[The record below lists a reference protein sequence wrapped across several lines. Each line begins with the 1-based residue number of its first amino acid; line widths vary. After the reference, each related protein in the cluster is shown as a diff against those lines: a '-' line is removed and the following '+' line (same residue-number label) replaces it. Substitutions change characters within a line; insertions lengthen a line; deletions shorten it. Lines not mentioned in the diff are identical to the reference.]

1 MPGSIYSPITPEVGT
16 VLNDVLLGRIGL
28 PDLQRPFVWKNDK
41 VRDLLDSMLRGYPI
55 GYIMLWESPGE
66 MDDKKTVIGSN
77 SKTYTA
83 PKELVIDGQQR
94 LTALLS
100 AFYGVSV
107 RDKSYKERVIRIA
120 YDPLNRTFKVADAA
134 TDRDPRYVSA
144 VSEVF
149 KAYKDNTFYEYCDA
163 FFDSLNESN
172 EKKDEP
178 AITSEERN
186 RIRRGFD
193 DLIAL
198 EHYLV
203 PTLNISYQADEE
215 MVAEIFV
222 RVNSKGQALGQDDF
236 IMTLLSVYEPEMRER
251 IEEFC
256 AKSHVPAQGTSY
268 NPLIVVSP
276 THVIRAT
283 VGVGFKRGR
292 LRYAYQILRGR
303 NLQTKETSAETR
315 IENFEKF
322 GKALDKVLDL
332 NNWHA
337 YINILAQAG
346 YISSSQVTS
355 ANALFFCYAFYLIG
369 KYEFGMDTIP
379 LQKLTRRWFYASALT
394 AFYVGSFESDF
405 ERQLNDVAALGSA
418 DEFVAYFE
426 REIAALL
433 TDDYFRVTLPQ
444 NYDANEATG
453 PSWQGFVAAQVVLGV
468 KVLFSTA
475 PLAQLLTMG
484 SSGKKNALDKHHL
497 FPDHYLKE
505 RGYFSNRSNRANF
518 TYLDYQNNIYIQ
530 DDAPQDYV
538 PRYRDA
544 LGEDK
549 FKRCCREH
557 ALPEGFESMDY
568 EEFLAQ
574 RRVLMAQLV
583 KDGFERL

>member
-107 RDKSYKERVIRIA
+107 RDKSYKERAIRIA

-186 RIRRGFD
+186 RIHRGFD

-256 AKSHVPAQGTSY
+256 AKSHVPAQETSY

-505 RGYFSNRSNRANF
+505 RGYFSNCSNRANF

>member
-1 MPGSIYSPITPEVGT
+1 MPGSIYSPITPEVDT

>member
-1 MPGSIYSPITPEVGT
+1 MASSIYTPIPLAIGNI
-16 VLNDVLLGRIGL
+16 LKDVLTGKIGL

-41 VRDLLDSMLRGYPI
+41 VRDLLDSMLKGYPI
-55 GYIMLWESPGE
+55 GYIMLWEAPGDT
-66 MDDKKTVIGSN
+66 DDKATFIGTGE
-77 SKTYTA
+77 KAYKA

-100 AFYGVSV
+100 VFYGEPVK
-107 RDKSYKERVIRIA
+107 DKSYKERVIRIS
-120 YDPLNRTFKVADAA
+120 YDPIERVFKNADAA
-134 TDRDPRYVSA
+134 TDRDPRYVSS
-144 VSEVF
+144 VTEVF
-149 KAYKDNTFYEYCDA
+149 QADRDKTYYDYLDAFYERINQSNA
-163 FFDSLNESN
+163 KKGEEPISN
-172 EKKDEP
+172 EDKY
-178 AITSEERN
+178 A
-186 RIRRGFD
+186 IRRGFD
-193 DLIAL
+193 DLLAL
-198 EHYLV
+198 ENYIT
-203 PTLNISYQADEE
+203 PTLSITSQADEE
-215 MVAEIFV
+215 MVADIFV

-256 AKSHVPAQGTSY
+256 AKSHVPSHGTSY
-268 NPLIVVSP
+268 NPLIKVSP
-276 THVIRAT
+276 THIIRAT
-283 VGVGFKRGR
+283 VGLGFKRGR
-292 LRYAYQILRGR
+292 LRYAYQIMRGR
-303 NLQTKETSAETR
+303 DLKTKETSAKTR
-315 IENFEKF
+315 AENFEKF
-322 GKALDKVLDL
+322 GDALDKVLDL

-346 YISSSQVTS
+346 YISASQVTS

-369 KYEFGMDTIP
+369 KYEFGMETLP

-405 ERQLNDVAALGSA
+405 ERQLNDVSALSAA
-418 DEFVAYFE
+418 DEYVAYFE
-426 REIAALL
+426 REIGAML
-433 TDDYFRVTLPQ
+433 TDDYFRVTLPL

-453 PSWQGFVAAQVVLGV
+453 PSWQGFVAAQIVLGA

-505 RGYFSNRSNRANF
+505 QGYFSNRSSRANF

-530 DDAPQDYV
+530 DDAPADYV

-544 LGEDK
+544 LGDDE

-557 ALPEGFESMDY
+557 ALPEGFECMDY
-568 EEFLAQ
+568 EDFLAQ
-574 RRVLMAQLV
+574 RRILMAQLV
-583 KDGFERL
+583 KDGFEKL

>member
-172 EKKDEP
+172 EKKGEP
-178 AITSEERN
+178 AITNEGRN
-186 RIRRGFD
+186 KIRRGFD

-251 IEEFC
+251 IEEFY

>member
-505 RGYFSNRSNRANF
+505 RGTSRTAATGRTSPTWTTRTTSTSRTTRRKTTCRATAMRLARISLNGAAASMHCLRDSRAWITRSSWRN
-518 TYLDYQNNIYIQ
+518 
-530 DDAPQDYV
+530 DA
-538 PRYRDA
+538 
-544 LGEDK
+544 
-549 FKRCCREH
+549 C
-557 ALPEGFESMDY
+557 
-568 EEFLAQ
+568 
-574 RRVLMAQLV
+574 
-583 KDGFERL
+583 

>member
-1 MPGSIYSPITPEVGT
+1 MPGSIYSPITPEIGT

-172 EKKDEP
+172 EKKGKP
-178 AITSEERN
+178 AITNEGRN
-186 RIRRGFD
+186 KIRRGFD

-394 AFYVGSFESDF
+394 AFYVGSFESAF

>member
-1 MPGSIYSPITPEVGT
+1 MPGSIYSPITPEIGT

-172 EKKDEP
+172 EKKGEP
-178 AITSEERN
+178 AITNEGRN
-186 RIRRGFD
+186 KIRRGFD

-394 AFYVGSFESDF
+394 AFYVGSFESAF

>member
-1 MPGSIYSPITPEVGT
+1 MPGSIYSPITPEIGT

-66 MDDKKTVIGSN
+66 MDDKKTVIGFN

-172 EKKDEP
+172 EKKGEP
-178 AITSEERN
+178 AITNEGRN
-186 RIRRGFD
+186 KIRRGFD

-394 AFYVGSFESDF
+394 AFYVGSFESAF

>member
-1 MPGSIYSPITPEVGT
+1 MPGSIYSPITPEIGT

-172 EKKDEP
+172 EKKGEP
-178 AITSEERN
+178 AITNEGRN
-186 RIRRGFD
+186 KIRRGFD

-346 YISSSQVTS
+346 YIISSQVTS